1 MICPW
6 PCPCTGADR
15 PRRWAGVFLL
25 LGFEASGERRAP
37 TGAKG
42 PSMHNVSTRAN
53 TIITFAITVLGV
65 LAGSLPCAPVLLT
78 LAPAGRTAA
87 PRTFL
92 SRSLSL

>member
-1 MICPW
+1 
-6 PCPCTGADR
+6 
-15 PRRWAGVFLL
+15 
-25 LGFEASGERRAP
+25 
-37 TGAKG
+37 
-42 PSMHNVSTRAN
+42 MHNVSTRAN

-92 SRSLSL
+92 SRSLSLLVWPKVCDAASA